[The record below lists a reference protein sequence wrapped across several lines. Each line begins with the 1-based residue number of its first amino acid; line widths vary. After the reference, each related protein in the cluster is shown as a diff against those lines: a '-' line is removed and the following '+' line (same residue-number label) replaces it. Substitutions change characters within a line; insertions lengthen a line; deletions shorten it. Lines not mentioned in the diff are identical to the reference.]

1 MTIVVT
7 GANGFVGSHLCLAL
21 QSQGTAYRAVVREGA
36 QASPGTAGLVRLPSL
51 DAHTDWTTALQG
63 ATTVIHLAARV
74 HQVQDTSADPLQAF
88 RATNLHATLQL
99 ARCAQ
104 KMGVQRF
111 IFVSTV
117 KVLGEET
124 APGRPFHA
132 SDPAQPQDAYATS
145 KHEAEQALITLTAGS
160 SMELV
165 IVRPP
170 LVYGPGVRANFASL
184 VRAVARGVPLPL
196 GRVHNQRSLVGID
209 NLVDLLLLCTHH
221 PRAVG
226 QTLLVSDGHDVST
239 AELVQQIAAA
249 LGRPARLLPVPV
261 SWLRLAGRLTGREVA
276 IQRLCSSLQ
285 VEISATCQQ
294 LGWTPPVSVA
304 EGMRRAVV
312 SHGAAP

>member
-7 GANGFVGSHLCLAL
+7 GANGFVGSHLCRAL
-21 QSQGTAYRAVVREGA
+21 QRKGMAYRAVVREGA

-88 RATNLHATLQL
+88 RASNLHATLQL

-145 KHEAEQALITLTAGS
+145 KHEAEQALRALVAGG

-184 VRAVARGVPLPL
+184 MRVVRRGIPLPL
-196 GRVHNQRSLVGID
+196 ARVHNLRSLVGID
-209 NLVDLLLLCTHH
+209 NLVSLLLRCTQH
-221 PRAVG
+221 ADAGG
-226 QTLLVSDGHDVST
+226 QNFLVSDGHDLST
-239 AELVQQIAAA
+239 PDLVRQLATA
-249 LGRPARLLPVPV
+249 LGQPARLWPVP
-261 SWLRLAGRLTGREVA
+261 LAGLQLAARLTGRQAAV
-276 IQRLCSSLQ
+276 QRLCSSLQ
-285 VEISATCQQ
+285 VDISATCQGLQ
-294 LGWTPPVSVA
+294 WAPPVSVA
-304 EGMRRAVV
+304 EGLRRMVADMD
-312 SHGAAP
+312 GTP

>member
-7 GANGFVGSHLCLAL
+7 GANGFVGSHLCRAL
-21 QSQGTAYRAVVREGA
+21 QRKGMAYRAVVREGA

-145 KHEAEQALITLTAGS
+145 KHEAEQALRALVAGG

-184 VRAVARGVPLPL
+184 VRVVRRGIPLPL
-196 GRVHNQRSLVGID
+196 ACVHNLRSLVGID
-209 NLVDLLLLCTHH
+209 NLVSLLLRCTQH
-221 PRAVG
+221 ADAGG
-226 QTLLVSDGHDVST
+226 QNFLVSDGHDLST
-239 AELVQQIAAA
+239 PDLVRQLATA
-249 LGRPARLLPVPV
+249 LGQPARLWPVP
-261 SWLRLAGRLTGREVA
+261 LAGLQLAARLTGRQAAV
-276 IQRLCSSLQ
+276 QRLCSSLQ
-285 VEISATCQQ
+285 VDISATCQGLQ
-294 LGWTPPVSVA
+294 WAPPVSVA
-304 EGMRRAVV
+304 EGLRRMVADMD
-312 SHGAAP
+312 GTP

>member
-7 GANGFVGSHLCLAL
+7 GANGFVGSHLCRAL
-21 QSQGTAYRAVVREGA
+21 QRKGMAYRAVVREGA

-124 APGRPFHA
+124 APDQPFRA
-132 SDPAQPQDAYATS
+132 GDPARPLDAYATS
-145 KHEAEQALITLTAGS
+145 KHEAEQALRALVAGG

-184 VRAVARGVPLPL
+184 VRVVRRGIPLPL
-196 GRVHNQRSLVGID
+196 ACVHNLRSLVGID
-209 NLVDLLLLCTHH
+209 NLVSLLLRCTQH
-221 PRAVG
+221 ADAGG
-226 QTLLVSDGHDVST
+226 QNFLVSDGHDLST
-239 AELVQQIAAA
+239 PDLVRQLATA
-249 LGRPARLLPVPV
+249 LGQPARLWPVP
-261 SWLRLAGRLTGREVA
+261 LAGLQLAARLTGRQAAV
-276 IQRLCSSLQ
+276 QRLCSSLQ
-285 VEISATCQQ
+285 VDISATCQGLQ
-294 LGWTPPVSVA
+294 WAPPVSVA
-304 EGMRRAVV
+304 EGLRRMVADMD
-312 SHGAAP
+312 GTP

>member
-7 GANGFVGSHLCLAL
+7 GANGFVGSHLCRAL
-21 QSQGTAYRAVVREGA
+21 QSRGMAYRAVVREGA
-36 QASPGTAGLVRLPSL
+36 QAPPGTADLVRLPSL
-51 DAHTDWTTALQG
+51 DTHTDWATVLQD
-63 ATTVIHLAARV
+63 ASTVIHLAARV
-74 HQVQDTSADPLQAF
+74 HQLQDTSADPLQAF
-88 RATNLHATLQL
+88 RASNLHATLQL

-145 KHEAEQALITLTAGS
+145 KHEAEQALRALVAGG

-184 VRAVARGVPLPL
+184 VRVVRRGIPLPL
-196 GRVHNQRSLVGID
+196 ACVHNLRSLVGID
-209 NLVDLLLLCTHH
+209 NLVSLLLRCTQH
-221 PRAVG
+221 ADAGG
-226 QTLLVSDGHDVST
+226 QNFLVSDGHDLST
-239 AELVQQIAAA
+239 PDLVRQLATA
-249 LGRPARLLPVPV
+249 LGQPARLWPVP
-261 SWLRLAGRLTGREVA
+261 LAGLQLAARLTGRQAAV
-276 IQRLCSSLQ
+276 QRLCSSLQ
-285 VEISATCQQ
+285 VDISATCQGLQ
-294 LGWTPPVSVA
+294 WAPPVSVA
-304 EGMRRAVV
+304 EGLRRMVADMD
-312 SHGAAP
+312 GTP

>member
-7 GANGFVGSHLCLAL
+7 GANGFVGSHLCRAL
-21 QSQGTAYRAVVREGA
+21 QRKGMAYRAVVREGA

-74 HQVQDTSADPLQAF
+74 HQVQDSSTDPLQAF

-99 ARCAQ
+99 AQCAL

-124 APGRPFHA
+124 APDQPFRA
-132 SDPAQPQDAYATS
+132 SDLAVPQDAYATS
-145 KHEAEQALITLTAGS
+145 KHEAEQALRALVAGG

-184 VRAVARGVPLPL
+184 VRVVRRGIPLPL
-196 GRVHNQRSLVGID
+196 ACVHNLRSLVGID
-209 NLVDLLLLCTHH
+209 NLVSLLLRCTQH
-221 PRAVG
+221 ADAGG
-226 QTLLVSDGHDVST
+226 QIFLVSDGHDLST
-239 AELVQQIAAA
+239 PDLVRQLATA
-249 LGRPARLLPVPV
+249 LGQPARLWPVP
-261 SWLRLAGRLTGREVA
+261 LAGLQLAARLTGRQAAV
-276 IQRLCSSLQ
+276 QRLCSSLQ
-285 VEISATCQQ
+285 VDISATCQGLQ
-294 LGWTPPVSVA
+294 WAPPVSVA
-304 EGMRRAVV
+304 EGLRRMVADMD
-312 SHGAAP
+312 GTP

>member
-7 GANGFVGSHLCLAL
+7 GANGFVGSHLCRAL
-21 QSQGTAYRAVVREGA
+21 QRKGMAYRAVVREGA

-124 APGRPFHA
+124 APDQPFRA
-132 SDPAQPQDAYATS
+132 GDPALPLDAYATS
-145 KHEAEQALITLTAGS
+145 KHEAEQALRALVAGG

-184 VRAVARGVPLPL
+184 VRVVRRGIPLPL
-196 GRVHNQRSLVGID
+196 ACVHNLRSLVGID
-209 NLVDLLLLCTHH
+209 NLVSLLLRCTQH
-221 PRAVG
+221 ADAGG
-226 QTLLVSDGHDVST
+226 QNFLVSDGHDLST
-239 AELVQQIAAA
+239 PDLVRQLATA
-249 LGRPARLLPVPV
+249 LGQPARLWPVP
-261 SWLRLAGRLTGREVA
+261 LAGLQLAARLTGRQAAV
-276 IQRLCSSLQ
+276 QRLCSSLQ
-285 VEISATCQQ
+285 VDISATCQGLQ
-294 LGWTPPVSVA
+294 WAPPVSVA
-304 EGMRRAVV
+304 EGLRRMVADMD
-312 SHGAAP
+312 GTP

>member
-7 GANGFVGSHLCLAL
+7 GANGFVGSHLCRAL
-21 QSQGTAYRAVVREGA
+21 QSQGMAYRAVVREGA
-36 QASPGTAGLVRLPSL
+36 QANPGTAGLVRLPSL

-99 ARCAQ
+99 ARYAQ

-111 IFVSTV
+111 IFMSTV

-124 APGRPFHA
+124 APDQPFRA
-132 SDPAQPQDAYATS
+132 GDPALPLDAYATS
-145 KHEAEQALITLTAGS
+145 KHEAEQALRALVAGG

-184 VRAVARGVPLPL
+184 VRVVRRGIPLPL
-196 GRVHNQRSLVGID
+196 ACVHNLRSLVGID
-209 NLVDLLLLCTHH
+209 NLVSLLLRCTQH
-221 PRAVG
+221 ADAGG
-226 QTLLVSDGHDVST
+226 QNFLVSDGHDLST
-239 AELVQQIAAA
+239 PDLVRQLATA
-249 LGRPARLLPVPV
+249 LGQPARLWPVP
-261 SWLRLAGRLTGREVA
+261 LAGLQLAARLTGRQAAV
-276 IQRLCSSLQ
+276 QRLCSSLQ
-285 VEISATCQQ
+285 VDISATCQGLQ
-294 LGWTPPVSVA
+294 WAPPVSVA
-304 EGMRRAVV
+304 EGLRRMVADMD
-312 SHGAAP
+312 GTP

>member
-7 GANGFVGSHLCLAL
+7 GANGFVGSHLCRAL
-21 QSQGTAYRAVVREGA
+21 QSQGMAYRAVVREGA
-36 QASPGTAGLVRLPSL
+36 QANPGTAGLVRLPSL

-88 RATNLHATLQL
+88 RAINLHATLQL

-104 KMGVQRF
+104 EMGVQRF

-145 KHEAEQALITLTAGS
+145 KHEAEQALRALVAGG

-184 VRAVARGVPLPL
+184 VRVVRRGIPLPL
-196 GRVHNQRSLVGID
+196 ACVHNLRSLVGID
-209 NLVDLLLLCTHH
+209 NLVSLLLRCTQH
-221 PRAVG
+221 ADAGG
-226 QTLLVSDGHDVST
+226 QNFLVSDGHDLST
-239 AELVQQIAAA
+239 PDLVRQLATA
-249 LGRPARLLPVPV
+249 LGQPARLWPVP
-261 SWLRLAGRLTGREVA
+261 LAGLQLAARLTGRQAAV
-276 IQRLCSSLQ
+276 QRLCSSLQ
-285 VEISATCQQ
+285 VDISATCQGLQ
-294 LGWTPPVSVA
+294 WAPPVSVA
-304 EGMRRAVV
+304 EGLRRMVADMD
-312 SHGAAP
+312 GTP

>member
-7 GANGFVGSHLCLAL
+7 GANGFVGSHLCRAL
-21 QSQGTAYRAVVREGA
+21 QSRGMAYRAVVREGA
-36 QASPGTAGLVRLPSL
+36 QAPPGTADLVRLPSL
-51 DAHTDWTTALQG
+51 DAHTDWATVLQN
-63 ATTVIHLAARV
+63 ASTVIHLAARV
-74 HQVQDTSADPLQAF
+74 HQLQDTSADPLQAF

-145 KHEAEQALITLTAGS
+145 KHEAEQALRALAAGG

-184 VRAVARGVPLPL
+184 VRVVRRGIPLPL
-196 GRVHNQRSLVGID
+196 ACVHNLRSLVGID
-209 NLVDLLLLCTHH
+209 NLVDLLLRCIQH
-221 PRAVG
+221 ADAGG
-226 QTLLVSDGHDVST
+226 QTFLVSDGHDLST
-239 AELVQQIAAA
+239 PDLVRQVAAA
-249 LGRPARLLPVPV
+249 LGQPARLWPVP
-261 SWLRLAGRLTGREVA
+261 LTGLQLAGRLTGRQAAV
-276 IQRLCSSLQ
+276 QRLCSSLQ
-285 VEISATCQQ
+285 VDISATCQQ
-294 LGWTPPVSVA
+294 LQWSPPVSVL
-304 EGMRRAVV
+304 EGLRRMVTDLDG
-312 SHGAAP
+312 SP

>member
-7 GANGFVGSHLCLAL
+7 GANGFVGSHLCRAL
-21 QSQGTAYRAVVREGA
+21 QRKGMAYRAVVREGA

-88 RATNLHATLQL
+88 RASNLHATLQL

-145 KHEAEQALITLTAGS
+145 KHEAEQALRALVAGG

-184 VRAVARGVPLPL
+184 VRVVRRGIPLPL
-196 GRVHNQRSLVGID
+196 ACVHNLRSLVGID
-209 NLVDLLLLCTHH
+209 NLVSLLLRCTQH
-221 PRAVG
+221 ADAGG
-226 QTLLVSDGHDVST
+226 QNFLVSDGHDLST
-239 AELVQQIAAA
+239 PDLVRQLATA
-249 LGRPARLLPVPV
+249 LGQPARLWPVP
-261 SWLRLAGRLTGREVA
+261 LAGLQLAARLTGRQAAV
-276 IQRLCSSLQ
+276 QRLCSSLQ
-285 VEISATCQQ
+285 VDISATCQGLQ
-294 LGWTPPVSVA
+294 WAPPVSVA
-304 EGMRRAVV
+304 EGLRRMVADMD
-312 SHGAAP
+312 GTP

>member
-7 GANGFVGSHLCLAL
+7 GANGFVGSHLCRAL
-21 QSQGTAYRAVVREGA
+21 QRKGMAYRAVVREGA

-124 APGRPFHA
+124 APDQPFRA
-132 SDPAQPQDAYATS
+132 GDPALPLDAYATS
-145 KHEAEQALITLTAGS
+145 KHEAEQALRALVAGG

-184 VRAVARGVPLPL
+184 VRVVRRGIPLPL
-196 GRVHNQRSLVGID
+196 ACVHNLRSLVGID
-209 NLVDLLLLCTHH
+209 NLVSLLLRCTQH
-221 PRAVG
+221 ADAGG
-226 QTLLVSDGHDVST
+226 QTFLVSDGHDLST
-239 AELVQQIAAA
+239 PDLVRQLATA
-249 LGRPARLLPVPV
+249 LGQPARLWPVP
-261 SWLRLAGRLTGREVA
+261 LAGLQLAARLTGRQAAV
-276 IQRLCSSLQ
+276 QRLCSSLQ
-285 VEISATCQQ
+285 VDISATCQGLQ
-294 LGWTPPVSVA
+294 WAPPVSVA
-304 EGMRRAVV
+304 EGLRRMVADMD
-312 SHGAAP
+312 GTP

>member
-1 MTIVVT
+1 MTLVVT
-7 GANGFVGSHLCLAL
+7 GASGFVGTHLCQAL
-21 QSQGTAYRAVVREGA
+21 QQRGMAYRAVVRSATG
-36 QASPGTAGLVRLPSL
+36 PKPHTVCLPSI
-51 DAHTDWTTALQG
+51 DAHTDWTQVVQG
-63 ATTVIHLAARV
+63 ASAVVHLAARV
-74 HQVQDTSADPLQAF
+74 HQVVDSSADPLQAF
-88 RATNLHATLQL
+88 RATNLHSTVQL
-99 ARCAQ
+99 ARSAQ
-104 KMGVQRF
+104 QMGVRRF

-117 KVLGEET
+117 KVMGEQT
-124 APGRPFHA
+124 APGRPFRA

-145 KHEAEQALITLTAGS
+145 KYEAEQELKALTAGS
-160 SMELV
+160 TMELV

-184 VRAVARGVPLPL
+184 VRAVARGLPLPL

-261 SWLRLAGRLTGREVA
+261 SWLRLAGRLTGREAA

>member
-7 GANGFVGSHLCLAL
+7 GANGFVGSHLCRAL
-21 QSQGTAYRAVVREGA
+21 QRKGMAYRAVVREGA
-36 QASPGTAGLVRLPSL
+36 QASPGTADLVRLPSL

-145 KHEAEQALITLTAGS
+145 KHEAEQALRALVAGG

-184 VRAVARGVPLPL
+184 VRVVRRGIPLPL
-196 GRVHNQRSLVGID
+196 ACAHNLCSLVGID
-209 NLVDLLLLCTHH
+209 NLVSLLLRCTQH
-221 PRAVG
+221 ADAGG
-226 QTLLVSDGHDVST
+226 QNFLVSDGHDLST
-239 AELVQQIAAA
+239 PDLVRQLATA
-249 LGRPARLLPVPV
+249 LGQPARLWPVP
-261 SWLRLAGRLTGREVA
+261 LAGLQLAARLTGRQAAV
-276 IQRLCSSLQ
+276 QRLCSSLQ
-285 VEISATCQQ
+285 VDISATCQGLQ
-294 LGWTPPVSVA
+294 WAPPVSVA
-304 EGMRRAVV
+304 EGLRRMVADMD
-312 SHGAAP
+312 GTP

>member
-7 GANGFVGSHLCLAL
+7 GANGFVGSHLCRAL
-21 QSQGTAYRAVVREGA
+21 QRKGMAYRAVVREGA

-124 APGRPFHA
+124 APDQPFRA
-132 SDPAQPQDAYATS
+132 GDPALPLDAYATS
-145 KHEAEQALITLTAGS
+145 KHEAEQALRALVAGG

-184 VRAVARGVPLPL
+184 VRVVRRGIPLPL
-196 GRVHNQRSLVGID
+196 ACVHNLRSLVGID
-209 NLVDLLLLCTHH
+209 NLVSLLLRCTQH
-221 PRAVG
+221 ADAGG
-226 QTLLVSDGHDVST
+226 QNFLVSDGHDLST
-239 AELVQQIAAA
+239 PDLVRQLATA
-249 LGRPARLLPVPV
+249 LGQPARLWPVP
-261 SWLRLAGRLTGREVA
+261 LAGLQLAARLTGRQAAV
-276 IQRLCSSLQ
+276 QRLCSSLQ
-285 VEISATCQQ
+285 VDISATCQGLQ
-294 LGWTPPVSVA
+294 WAPPVPVA
-304 EGMRRAVV
+304 EGLRRMVADMD
-312 SHGAAP
+312 GTP

>member
-36 QASPGTAGLVRLPSL
+36 QASPGTADLVRLPSL
-51 DAHTDWTTALQG
+51 DAHTDWTTALQD

-124 APGRPFHA
+124 APDQPFRA
-132 SDPAQPQDAYATS
+132 SDLAVPQDAYATS
-145 KHEAEQALITLTAGS
+145 KHEAEQALRALVAGG

-184 VRAVARGVPLPL
+184 VRVVRRGIPLPL
-196 GRVHNQRSLVGID
+196 ACVHNLRSLVGID
-209 NLVDLLLLCTHH
+209 NLVDLLLLCTQH
-221 PRAVG
+221 PRAAG
-226 QTLLVSDGHDVST
+226 QTLLVSDGQDVST
-239 AELVQQIAAA
+239 AGLVQQIADA
-249 LGRPARLLPVPV
+249 LGRPARLLPVPLP
-261 SWLRLAGRLTGREVA
+261 WLRLAGRLTGRDAA

-285 VEISATCQQ
+285 VDISATCQH

-304 EGMRRAVV
+304 EGLRRAVV
-312 SHGAAP
+312 SPGAAP

>member
-7 GANGFVGSHLCLAL
+7 GANGFVGSHLCRAL
-21 QSQGTAYRAVVREGA
+21 QRKGMAYRAVVREGA

-145 KHEAEQALITLTAGS
+145 KHEAEQALRALVAGG

-184 VRAVARGVPLPL
+184 VRVVRRGIPLPL
-196 GRVHNQRSLVGID
+196 ACVHNLRSLVGID
-209 NLVDLLLLCTHH
+209 NLVSLLLRCTQH
-221 PRAVG
+221 ADAGG
-226 QTLLVSDGHDVST
+226 QTFLVSDGHDLST
-239 AELVQQIAAA
+239 PDLVRQLATA
-249 LGRPARLLPVPV
+249 LGQPARLWPVP
-261 SWLRLAGRLTGREVA
+261 LAGLQLAARLTGRQAAV
-276 IQRLCSSLQ
+276 QRLCSSLQ
-285 VEISATCQQ
+285 VDISATCQGLQ
-294 LGWTPPVSVA
+294 WAPPVSVA
-304 EGMRRAVV
+304 EGLRRMVADMD
-312 SHGAAP
+312 GTP

>member
-7 GANGFVGSHLCLAL
+7 GANGFVGSHLCRAL
-21 QSQGTAYRAVVREGA
+21 QRKGMAYRAVVREGA

-99 ARCAQ
+99 ARYAQ

-111 IFVSTV
+111 IFMSTV

-124 APGRPFHA
+124 APDQPFRA
-132 SDPAQPQDAYATS
+132 GDPALPLDAYATS
-145 KHEAEQALITLTAGS
+145 KHEAEQALRALVAGG

-184 VRAVARGVPLPL
+184 VRVVRRGIPLPL
-196 GRVHNQRSLVGID
+196 ACVHNLRSLVGID
-209 NLVDLLLLCTHH
+209 NLVSLLLRCTQH
-221 PRAVG
+221 ADAGG
-226 QTLLVSDGHDVST
+226 QNFLVSDGHDLST
-239 AELVQQIAAA
+239 PDLVRQLATA
-249 LGRPARLLPVPV
+249 LGQPARLWPVP
-261 SWLRLAGRLTGREVA
+261 LAGLQLAARLTGRQAAV
-276 IQRLCSSLQ
+276 QRLCSSLQ
-285 VEISATCQQ
+285 VDISATCQGLQ
-294 LGWTPPVSVA
+294 WAPPVSVA
-304 EGMRRAVV
+304 EGLRRMVADMD
-312 SHGAAP
+312 GTP

>member
-7 GANGFVGSHLCLAL
+7 GANGFVGSHLCRAL
-21 QSQGTAYRAVVREGA
+21 QRKGMAYRAVVREGA

-145 KHEAEQALITLTAGS
+145 KHEAEQALRALVAGG

-184 VRAVARGVPLPL
+184 VRVVRRGIPLPL
-196 GRVHNQRSLVGID
+196 ACVHNLRSLVGID
-209 NLVDLLLLCTHH
+209 NLVSLLLRCTQH
-221 PRAVG
+221 ADAGG
-226 QTLLVSDGHDVST
+226 QNFLVSDGHDLST
-239 AELVQQIAAA
+239 PDLVRQLAAA
-249 LGRPARLLPVPV
+249 LGQPARLWPVP
-261 SWLRLAGRLTGREVA
+261 LAGLQLAARLTGRQAAV
-276 IQRLCSSLQ
+276 QRLCSSLQ
-285 VEISATCQQ
+285 VDISATCQGLQ
-294 LGWTPPVSVA
+294 WAPPVSVA
-304 EGMRRAVV
+304 EGLRRMVADMD
-312 SHGAAP
+312 GTP

>member
-7 GANGFVGSHLCLAL
+7 GANGFVGSHLCRAL
-21 QSQGTAYRAVVREGA
+21 QRKGMAYRAVVREGA
-36 QASPGTAGLVRLPSL
+36 QASPGTAGLGRLPSL
-51 DAHTDWTTALQG
+51 DAHTDWTTALQD

-124 APGRPFHA
+124 APDQPFRA
-132 SDPAQPQDAYATS
+132 NDSALPQDAYATS
-145 KHEAEQALITLTAGS
+145 KHEAEQALRALVAGG

-184 VRAVARGVPLPL
+184 VRVVRRGIPLPL
-196 GRVHNQRSLVGID
+196 ACVHNLRSLVGID
-209 NLVDLLLLCTHH
+209 NLVSLLLRCTQH
-221 PRAVG
+221 ADAGG
-226 QTLLVSDGHDVST
+226 QNFLVSDGHDLST
-239 AELVQQIAAA
+239 PDLVRQLATA
-249 LGRPARLLPVPV
+249 LGQPARLWPVP
-261 SWLRLAGRLTGREVA
+261 LAGLQLAARLTGRQAAV
-276 IQRLCSSLQ
+276 QRLCSSLQ
-285 VEISATCQQ
+285 VDISATCQGLQ
-294 LGWTPPVSVA
+294 WAPPVSVA
-304 EGMRRAVV
+304 EGLRRMVADMD
-312 SHGAAP
+312 GTP

>member
-7 GANGFVGSHLCLAL
+7 GANGFVGSHLCRAL
-21 QSQGTAYRAVVREGA
+21 QSQGMAYRAVVREGA

-124 APGRPFHA
+124 APDQPFRA
-132 SDPAQPQDAYATS
+132 SDPALPQDAYATS
-145 KHEAEQALITLTAGS
+145 KHEAEQALLALVAGG

-184 VRAVARGVPLPL
+184 VRVVRRGIPLPL
-196 GRVHNQRSLVGID
+196 ACVHNLRSLVGID
-209 NLVDLLLLCTHH
+209 NLVSLLLRCTQH
-221 PRAVG
+221 ADAGG
-226 QTLLVSDGHDVST
+226 QNFLVSDGHDLST
-239 AELVQQIAAA
+239 PDLVRQLATA
-249 LGRPARLLPVPV
+249 LGQPARLWPVP
-261 SWLRLAGRLTGREVA
+261 LAGLQLAARLTGRQAAV
-276 IQRLCSSLQ
+276 QRLCSSLQ
-285 VEISATCQQ
+285 VDISATCQGLQ
-294 LGWTPPVSVA
+294 WAPPVSVA
-304 EGMRRAVV
+304 EGLRRMVADMD
-312 SHGAAP
+312 GTP

>member
-7 GANGFVGSHLCLAL
+7 GANGFVGSHLCRAL
-21 QSQGTAYRAVVREGA
+21 QRKGMAYRAVVREGA

-88 RATNLHATLQL
+88 RAINLHATLQL

-104 KMGVQRF
+104 KMGVRRF

-124 APGRPFHA
+124 APDQPFRA
-132 SDPAQPQDAYATS
+132 NDSALPQDAYATS
-145 KHEAEQALITLTAGS
+145 KHEAEQALRALVAGG

-184 VRAVARGVPLPL
+184 VRVVRRGIPLPL
-196 GRVHNQRSLVGID
+196 ACVHNLRSLVGID
-209 NLVDLLLLCTHH
+209 NLVSLLLRCTQH
-221 PRAVG
+221 ADAGG
-226 QTLLVSDGHDVST
+226 QNFLVSDGHDLST
-239 AELVQQIAAA
+239 PDLVRQLATA
-249 LGRPARLLPVPV
+249 LGQPARLWPVP
-261 SWLRLAGRLTGREVA
+261 LAGLQLAARLTGRQAAV
-276 IQRLCSSLQ
+276 QRLCSSLQ
-285 VEISATCQQ
+285 VDISATCQRLQ
-294 LGWTPPVSVA
+294 WAPPVPVA
-304 EGMRRAVV
+304 EGMRRMVV
-312 SHGAAP
+312 DMDGTP

>member
-7 GANGFVGSHLCLAL
+7 GANGFVGSHLCRAL
-21 QSQGTAYRAVVREGA
+21 QRKGMAYRAVVREGA

-132 SDPAQPQDAYATS
+132 SDLAVPQDAYATS
-145 KHEAEQALITLTAGS
+145 KHEAEQALRALVAGG

-184 VRAVARGVPLPL
+184 VRVVRRGIPLPL
-196 GRVHNQRSLVGID
+196 ACVHNLRSLVGID
-209 NLVDLLLLCTHH
+209 NLVSLLLRCTQH
-221 PRAVG
+221 ADAGG
-226 QTLLVSDGHDVST
+226 QNFLVSDGHDLST
-239 AELVQQIAAA
+239 PDLVRQLATA
-249 LGRPARLLPVPV
+249 LGQPARLWPVP
-261 SWLRLAGRLTGREVA
+261 LAGLQLAARLTGRQAAV
-276 IQRLCSSLQ
+276 QRLCSSLQ
-285 VEISATCQQ
+285 VDISATCQGLQ
-294 LGWTPPVSVA
+294 WAPPVSVA
-304 EGMRRAVV
+304 EGLRRMVADMD
-312 SHGAAP
+312 GTP

>member
-7 GANGFVGSHLCLAL
+7 GANGFVGSHLCRAL
-21 QSQGTAYRAVVREGA
+21 QRKGMAYRAVVREGA

-104 KMGVQRF
+104 KMGVRRF

-124 APGRPFHA
+124 APDQPFRA
-132 SDPAQPQDAYATS
+132 SDLAVPQDAYATS
-145 KHEAEQALITLTAGS
+145 KHEAEQALRALVAGG

-184 VRAVARGVPLPL
+184 VRVVRRGIPLPL
-196 GRVHNQRSLVGID
+196 ACVHNLRSLVGID
-209 NLVDLLLLCTHH
+209 NLVSLLLRCTQH
-221 PRAVG
+221 ADAGG
-226 QTLLVSDGHDVST
+226 QNFLVSDGHDLST
-239 AELVQQIAAA
+239 PDLVRQLATA
-249 LGRPARLLPVPV
+249 LGQPARLWPVP
-261 SWLRLAGRLTGREVA
+261 LAGLQLAARLTGRQAAV
-276 IQRLCSSLQ
+276 QRLCSSLQ
-285 VEISATCQQ
+285 VDISATCQGLQ
-294 LGWTPPVSVA
+294 WAPPVSVA
-304 EGMRRAVV
+304 EGLRRMVADMD
-312 SHGAAP
+312 GTP